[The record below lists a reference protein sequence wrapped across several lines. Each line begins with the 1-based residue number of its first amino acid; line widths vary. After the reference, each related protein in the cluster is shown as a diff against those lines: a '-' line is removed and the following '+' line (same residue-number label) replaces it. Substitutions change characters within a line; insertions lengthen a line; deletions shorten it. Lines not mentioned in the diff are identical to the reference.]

1 METGDAAMQATTFKH
16 NQPHKG
22 SFGYEIST
30 GFDSAYE
37 RGISEVRVQPL
48 RDGKVMLDVSHS
60 KWNVYGGGK
69 KDGRTS
75 TRTASTTLSREQIRN
90 LIAVLTDHLDATEN

>member
-1 METGDAAMQATTFKH
+1 MQATTFRH
-16 NQPHKG
+16 NHPHKG

-30 GFDSAYE
+30 GFDREHE

-48 RDGKVMLDVSHS
+48 RDGKVELEVSHS
-60 KWNVYGGGK
+60 KWNVYGGTK

-75 TRTASTTLSREQIRN
+75 TRTASTTLNRDQIHN
-90 LIAVLTDHLDATEN
+90 LIAVLTEHLAATEN